1 MINRLILASA
11 SPRRQALLAMLGLD
25 FQVMVSSFEEKGQA
39 DRSASP
45 ADLVMATARGKA
57 EEVFRVT
64 SGQPE
69 TADDLVIAA
78 DTIVVLDGSFLE
90 KPASQEEARR
100 MLRALSGRW
109 HQVFTGLALFHHRK
123 RITACEMTRVHF
135 RPLTEAEISAYI
147 STGEPMDKAGAY
159 GIQGLGA
166 ILIDRIEGC
175 FYNVMGL
182 PVSRL
187 ALLLKEYGITLPE
200 VNTLGRTGDQELAR
214 RGAPTGTVGEVR
226 SGKSLHR

>member
-1 MINRLILASA
+1 
-11 SPRRQALLAMLGLD
+11 
-25 FQVMVSSFEEKGQA
+25 
-39 DRSASP
+39 
-45 ADLVMATARGKA
+45 
-57 EEVFRVT
+57 
-64 SGQPE
+64 
-69 TADDLVIAA
+69 
-78 DTIVVLDGSFLE
+78 
-90 KPASQEEARR
+90 
-100 MLRALSGRW
+100 
-109 HQVFTGLALFHHRK
+109 
-123 RITACEMTRVHF
+123 MTRVHF